1 VLSKNASSSQGSDK
15 IPMSS
20 RKSNKIMHL
29 NFDGF
34 DHDGSQKEHQKPDDV
49 IIPDRRNQYMSKN
62 SSNEGVN
69 AVRNQRS
76 KLLVAKSL
84 AIGGGE
90 QKYGWLFNEDET
102 PRNPGTANENMDTEQ
117 ESARYNI

>member
-1 VLSKNASSSQGSDK
+1 
-15 IPMSS
+15 
-20 RKSNKIMHL
+20 
-29 NFDGF
+29 
-34 DHDGSQKEHQKPDDV
+34 
-49 IIPDRRNQYMSKN
+49 MSKN

-102 PRNPGTANENMDTEQ
+102 PRNSGTANENMDTEQ
-117 ESARYNI
+117 ESARYNIQTGKKLLKNNREAVPQSDRSD

>member
-1 VLSKNASSSQGSDK
+1 
-15 IPMSS
+15 
-20 RKSNKIMHL
+20 MHL